1 MLFLAVVNAA
11 EINKM
16 GCFSVILEE
25 AASANQELEIKHWD
39 GFRDIQCA
47 TIQQVLKNTVLNP

>member
-25 AASANQELEIKHWD
+25 AASANQELEIKH
-39 GFRDIQCA
+39 
-47 TIQQVLKNTVLNP
+47 